1 MNTERY
7 MRMPAVFLDRDGTIV
22 EDNGDLSDPSQV
34 VFFED
39 TVSSLRR
46 LSAHFALF
54 IVTNQSGVAK
64 GKITMQQVDLVNA
77 YIVSHLQRHGIR
89 MLASYVCPHQRA
101 DGCVCIK
108 PNPYF
113 IKEAALEFGI
123 DTGQSF
129 VIGDHP
135 HDVEFAI
142 NAGARAIYVL
152 SGHGMKHRH
161 ELPKDTVIAAGIRE
175 ATEIILEQVKPAQN
189 IQRSLGLRQEGES
202 K

>member
-1 MNTERY
+1 
-7 MRMPAVFLDRDGTIV
+7 MPAVFLDRDGTII

-46 LSAHFALF
+46 LSAYFALF
-54 IVTNQSGVAK
+54 IVTNQSGIAK
-64 GKITMQQVDLVNA
+64 GKITTQQVDLVNA
-77 YIVSHLQRHGIR
+77 YIVSHLQRHGIHIF
-89 MLASYVCPHQRA
+89 ASYVCPHKRE

-108 PNPYF
+108 PNPFF
-113 IKEAALEFGI
+113 IKKAALKFGI
-123 DTGQSF
+123 DTEQSF

-135 HDVEFAI
+135 YDVEFAI
-142 NAGARAIYVL
+142 NAGAMAIYVL

-161 ELPKDTVIAAGIRE
+161 ELSKNTVIAAGIRE
-175 ATEIILEQVKPAQN
+175 ATEIILKQVKPAQN
-189 IQRSLGLRQEGES
+189 IQRSLGLRLEGES